1 MQHKAHYLLG
11 AALLSMSCLLQLVI
25 PQLLGQFADLV
36 QTMSLTAGGIAKLAL
51 AIALIGFLVA
61 LFRSAGRISLFRLAR
76 ILEKRVRKKLFVKW
90 ESLSPEYFDRR
101 RIGDLMSNAVNDIN
115 ILREVGMM
123 GVFATIEA
131 AVLIG
136 AAIIAMGGTVHI
148 GLTLL
153 VLLPLPALTY
163 LAYRFRSQ
171 IERRTTLVQDAIG
184 QLTSRVQQFCSGIRV
199 VKAYAQ
205 ETPEMNKFEADNAH
219 NFEMNKAL
227 IHSNSVFNA
236 LSLTIVGVSYLLS
249 VVFGGVLVLRGGI
262 SLGQFVAFNTYLTML
277 IAPVENLGKVIN
289 IMQRGKT
296 VDMRLR
302 AILDTEP
309 AVADKEDV
317 PPVDAIRGRIEIR
330 DLSFRYPEQERLA
343 LDRVS
348 VTVPEGSS
356 LAIVGKVGSGKTTL
370 VHLLLRL
377 YNPPEGTVRIDG
389 RDIMDIP
396 LEKLRQAVGFVPQEH
411 MLFST
416 TIGRNIAFD
425 PKPYTEE
432 QIERSAKLAQVY
444 GNIID
449 FPRRFDTS
457 LGERGVSL
465 SGGQRQRVSMARALI
480 KDPSILVLDDSLSAV
495 DAETEEHILR
505 GLKRV
510 MKGRTTIITSHR
522 LSAIR
527 HADQIIVM
535 DDGRIAERGTHDE
548 LMKLGG
554 LYSSTYRLQTS
565 GSESGGIA

>member
-1 MQHKAHYLLG
+1 MQHKAHYILG

-51 AIALIGFLVA
+51 AIVLIGFLVA

-131 AVLIG
+131 VVLIG

-184 QLTSRVQQFCSGIRV
+184 QLTSRVQQFCAGIRV

-296 VDMRLR
+296 VDLRLR

-317 PPVDAIRGRIEIR
+317 PPVEAIRGRIDIR

-343 LDRVS
+343 LDRVT

-432 QIERSAKLAQVY
+432 QIEHSAKLAQVY

-554 LYSSTYRLQTS
+554 LYASTYRLQTS